1 MPKRV
6 NAPSTRSGCGT
17 KKAAPNE
24 PQANGWVI
32 DERHAA
38 RGAPHVLPQRFAAVD
53 RTRASHSNNRAY
65 AGSHSWHQLRCGH
78 VRILPQRAH
87 GGSSAICTAHDSGGS
102 EGARAVARSCAW
114 RSSLVMVHRRVI
126 VDARRW
132 PLADCVRPAGS
143 NSPSARSQRN
153 AAPLSAQPI
162 PRCQSQRTG

>member
-65 AGSHSWHQLRCGH
+65 AGSQSSHQLRCGH

-102 EGARAVARSCAW
+102 EGARAAARSCAW
-114 RSSLVMVHRRVI
+114 RSSPVMVHRRVS
-126 VDARRW
+126 VGERLRSAVKARG
-132 PLADCVRPAGS
+132 VRVCIC
-143 NSPSARSQRN
+143 RSLLT
-153 AAPLSAQPI
+153 ACLSFASS
-162 PRCQSQRTG
+162 RSRATK